1 MNNFKVGQHYVDPY
15 GNEFEVVQIDASDVD
30 LPVELKMVKYVCTVR
45 FSQRRQPCFR
55 SVGDIYWARSTEDP
69 STDIGPE
76 AVVLLSELR
85 RIPPFTEGDKVICC
99 RSYENG
105 GVWPGWDDEMTE
117 FIGQI
122 GRVTYVNNRIDHSE
136 YVCVNFIG
144 SSQDWAYHPH
154 WLEFADNLPEP
165 EPEPEYTGP
174 FPVGTQVVCRTK
186 PDVNGFPYWVDGM
199 EVILGRTGEV
209 LRAEETNLTV
219 MFPSEEVS
227 VFNLSPDWVEPA
239 PV

>member
-1 MNNFKVGQHYVDPY
+1 MNKFKVGQHYVDPY
-15 GNEFEVVQIDASDVD
+15 GNEFEVVQVDASDVD
-30 LPVELKMVKYVCTVR
+30 LPVELKMVKHVCDVR
-45 FSQRRQPCFR
+45 FGQRGQPCF
-55 SVGDIYWARSTEDP
+55 SAVGDLYWVQSAEDP

-76 AVVLLSELR
+76 AVGLLSELR
-85 RIPPFTEGDKVICC
+85 RIPPFMEGDKVICC
-99 RSYENG
+99 LSYEDENQFPY
-105 GVWPGWDDEMTE
+105 WNDEMSE

-122 GRVTYVNNRIDHSE
+122 GRVVIVNNRTN
-136 YVCVNFIG
+136 YVRVDFPG
-144 SSQDWAYHPH
+144 SSRNWAYLPH
-154 WLEFADNLPEP
+154 WLEFADNLHEP
-165 EPEPEYTGP
+165 EPEPDPEPEPGP

-199 EVILGRTGEV
+199 DVILGRTGEV
-209 LRAEETNLTV
+209 LRAAETSLTV

>member
-1 MNNFKVGQHYVDPY
+1 MSNFKVGQRYVDPY
-15 GNEFEVVQIDASDVD
+15 GNEFEVVQVDASDVYF
-30 LPVELKMVKYVCTVR
+30 PVKLEMVKHVCDVL
-45 FSQRRQPCFR
+45 FGLHGQPCFR
-55 SVGDIYWARSTEDP
+55 SVGGLYWAQSTEDP

-76 AVVLLSELR
+76 VTVSLSELR
-85 RIPPFTEGDKVICC
+85 RILPFTEGDEVICC
-99 RSYENG
+99 RSYENEV
-105 GVWPGWDDEMTE
+105 GVPGWSDEMTE

-122 GRVTYVNNRIDHSE
+122 GRVTSVHNHINYV
-136 YVCVNFIG
+136 YVNFIG
-144 SSQDWAYHPH
+144 SSRDWAYRPC
-154 WLEFADNLPEP
+154 WLEFADNLH

-174 FPVGTQVVCRTK
+174 FPVGTQVVCRTQ
-186 PDVNGFPYWVDGM
+186 PDVNGFPYWVEGM

-209 LRAEETNLTV
+209 LRAEETILTV